1 MTVTPAVTVALLEGS
16 TQVGEAPAAALPGDR
31 PTS

>member
-1 MTVTPAVTVALLEGS
+1 MTVTLAVNVALLEGS
-16 TQVGEAPAAALPGDR
+16 TEDGEAPAAALPGDR